1 MASQNTLG
9 LSPNNFHTLP
19 PPLNG
24 LQKGEYTLNT
34 YLIQKQLVADI
45 LQYRYS

>member
-1 MASQNTLG
+1 MASQNNLG

-24 LQKGEYTLNT
+24 FQKGEYTLNT